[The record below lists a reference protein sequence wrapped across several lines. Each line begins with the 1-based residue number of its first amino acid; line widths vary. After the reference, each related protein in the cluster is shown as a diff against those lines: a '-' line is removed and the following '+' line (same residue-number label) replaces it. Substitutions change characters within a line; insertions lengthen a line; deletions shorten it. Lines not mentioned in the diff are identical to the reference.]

1 MTDSTLKLLA
11 AAGLMLSW
19 FALTLSAWARHRRTL
34 APPAVPL
41 GKIPV
46 IYASQTGSAAA
57 LARQTVGALGEHRA
71 TALDIATLEPQVL
84 QAATTA
90 LFIVSTCGEGD
101 APESAHDFLCRHMQ
115 SGTMNLRDLRYG
127 LLALGDSRYRNF
139 CGFGKQMAG
148 WLDACGASA
157 FFPPLWVDQLKH
169 SQLDDWSARLH
180 QNLGARDTPARLEDS
195 VWTLNSRI
203 HSNPGSVGLPC
214 FHLLLEPAPGTAMQW
229 SAGDI
234 ASILIE
240 PYGVRRDYSIASV
253 PSEGVLRLLVRRHTG
268 PNGARGQGSDWLT
281 TTLQEGQQVLL
292 HFRHN
297 PEFHAPD
304 TNAPAVFIGNG
315 TGIAGL
321 RSLMQRRAELGH
333 NTNWLIYGERQ
344 QAVDNHFKSDIERW
358 LRDGQLERVNLTF
371 SRDTGP
377 QRYVYDA
384 LHGNADELCRWVQ
397 NGAYVYVCG
406 SKAGMATDVDAAL
419 QAILGKALYGK
430 LRGTN
435 RYRCDVY

>member
-1 MTDSTLKLLA
+1 MTDTTLKLLV
-11 AAGLMLSW
+11 AGGLAFSW
-19 FALTLSAWARHRRTL
+19 CALTLRALAKHRRKHRQ
-34 APPAVPL
+34 PANPQ

-46 IYASQTGSAAA
+46 IYASETGTAAE
-57 LARQTVGALGEHRA
+57 LARQAASALGDHRA
-71 TALDIATLEPQVL
+71 VALDIATLDPTVL
-84 QAATTA
+84 RSAEHA

-101 APESAHDFLCRHMQ
+101 APQSAHDFLVRHMQ
-115 SGTMNLRDLRYG
+115 PGAMNLQGLHYG
-127 LLALGDSRYRNF
+127 LLALGDSRYKNF
-139 CGFGKQMAG
+139 CGFGKHVAR
-148 WLDACGASA
+148 WLDDCGARA
-157 FFPPLWVDQLKH
+157 LFPSIMVDQLKD
-169 SQLDDWSARLH
+169 SQLDQWSAHLQ
-180 QNLGARDTPARLEDS
+180 QNLGARAALARLADS
-195 VWTLNSRI
+195 AWTLKSRI

-214 FHLLLEPAPGTAMQW
+214 FHVLLEPAPGIAMQW

-253 PSEGVLRLLVRRHTG
+253 PSEGVLRLLVRQHTG
-268 PNGARGQGSDWLT
+268 PNGARGRGSDWLT
-281 TTLQEGQQVLL
+281 NTLQEGQQVLL
-292 HFRHN
+292 HVRHN
-297 PEFHAPD
+297 PEFHVPD

-344 QAVDNHFKSDIERW
+344 QAIDNHFKNDIERW
-358 LRDGQLERVNLTF
+358 QRGGRLEHVNLTF

-384 LHGNADELCRWVQ
+384 LNDNADELRRWVQ

-406 SKAGMATDVDAAL
+406 SKAGMAADVDAAL
-419 QAILGKALYGK
+419 QAILGQTLYGE
-430 LRGTN
+430 LRGTK
-435 RYRCDVY
+435 RYRRDVY